1 MLFSYEEIR
10 KATGALPVNAFSGQG
25 VRSITTDS
33 RKPSPDS
40 LFLAIPGEDLR
51 RARLSGGRACQRS
64 NPSLCGEEEPGETSA
79 GRSRAAGGFHRDGV
93 SAACCLS
100 PETLR
105 RQNDRADRIQ
115 RKDQH
120 QGDAPRIFEHV
131 FGKDAVLAT
140 EGNTNNQIGVP
151 QNLLRLTPRH
161 RFCILEMGTNHP
173 GEIEPLAAAA
183 EPDAD

>member
-33 RKPSPDS
+33 RSRRRIPF
-40 LFLAIPGEDLR
+40 FLPFPGETFDG
-51 RARLSGGRACQRS
+51 ARLSGGRACQRS

-120 QGDAPRIFEHV
+120 QGDAPRHLRACVRKGRRPLRRKEIPIIRSGFRRIFCV
-131 FGKDAVLAT
+131 
-140 EGNTNNQIGVP
+140 
-151 QNLLRLTPRH
+151 
-161 RFCILEMGTNHP
+161 
-173 GEIEPLAAAA
+173 
-183 EPDAD
+183 